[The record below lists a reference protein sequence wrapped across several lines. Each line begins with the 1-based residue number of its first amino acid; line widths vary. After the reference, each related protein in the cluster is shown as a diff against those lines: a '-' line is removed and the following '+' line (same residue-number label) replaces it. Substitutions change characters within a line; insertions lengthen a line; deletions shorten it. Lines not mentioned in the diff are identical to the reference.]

1 MPADDQFADF
11 DASSGLAI
19 NPPVILIPKG
29 SSIHALYPCTAGGA
43 NAAGAFGSEQHQLSR
58 AIGV

>member
-1 MPADDQFADF
+1 
-11 DASSGLAI
+11 
-19 NPPVILIPKG
+19 
-29 SSIHALYPCTAGGA
+29 LYPCTAGGA